1 MSILNAAKSLV
12 GIEEQRTL
20 TVQSS
25 QTRIGIPVSRNV
37 WWKAEILRENFLQS
51 AYSLVEQDESAEDDF
66 AQLELLSK
74 FLKWVSVLSGCLL
87 GLLVAQIR
95 CYKPT

>member
-51 AYSLVEQDESAEDDF
+51 AHSQLDQDESAEDDY

-74 FLKWVSVLSGCLL
+74 FLK
-87 GLLVAQIR
+87 
-95 CYKPT
+95 